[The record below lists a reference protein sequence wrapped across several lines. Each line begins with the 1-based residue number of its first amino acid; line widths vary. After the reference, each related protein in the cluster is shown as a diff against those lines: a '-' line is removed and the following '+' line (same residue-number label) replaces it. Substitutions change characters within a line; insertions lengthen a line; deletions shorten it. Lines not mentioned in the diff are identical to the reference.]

1 MIISGGENIYPAE
14 IENVLMRFEFVS
26 SAAVIGISDDKWGE
40 VPLALLVVTLPEI
53 DINQLRNELLQDL
66 ARYKVPKKFVII
78 AEMPRTA
85 SGKIKKPQLRQLVS
99 EAALSEVLTDLR

>member
-1 MIISGGENIYPAE
+1 
-14 IENVLMRFEFVS
+14 MRFEFVS

-85 SGKIKKPQLRQLVS
+85 SGKIKKPHLRQLVS